1 MKSCIFKIRGLDVC
15 ECEYHFVPLQ
25 KLFIKQVI
33 KQMKF
38 AIFGNTYSDLTLIY
52 LKSLLDF
59 LKKQGASVLLEHDL
73 FHFLQKEQVSGLEAI
88 GVITDDNFN
97 CDYALSIGGDGT
109 FLKTASYIGTKN
121 IPVLGINI
129 GRLGFLADV
138 AVENMIPAVSALL
151 AGELNIEER
160 TLLTVESSEGVP
172 FVHPFALNEIS
183 ILKQDSSSMLS
194 IHTTLNGEP
203 VHTYQADGLLVSTPT
218 GSTAYS
224 MSVGGPIVV
233 PQAGNFILSPVASHS
248 LNVRPLIVPDS
259 WVIDLEIKSRTKS
272 YQLALDGRTFILNES
287 TRLRISKA
295 GFTIKLLKQ
304 PNHTFFDNLKNKLM
318 WGVDKRN

>member
-1 MKSCIFKIRGLDVC
+1 MLD
-15 ECEYHFVPLQ
+15 
-25 KLFIKQVI
+25 
-33 KQMKF
+33 
-38 AIFGNTYSDLTLIY
+38 SDLY
-52 LKSLLDF
+52 DF
-59 LKKQGASVLLEHDL
+59 LKNQEVT
-73 FHFLQKEQVSGLEAI
+73 GLDAVE
-88 GVITDDNFN
+88 VIENDDFY
-97 CDYALSIGGDGT
+97 CEYALSIGGDGT
-109 FLKTASYIGTKN
+109 FLKTAAHIGTKN
-121 IPVLGINI
+121 IPVLGVNI

-138 AVENMIPAVSALL
+138 AAENMIPAVQSLL
-151 AGELNIEER
+151 AGELIVEER
-160 TLLTVESSEGVP
+160 TLLKVETSEGIP
-172 FVHPFALNEIS
+172 SKYPFALNEIS

-203 VHTYQADGLLVSTPT
+203 VHTYQADGLLVATPT

-259 WVIDLEIKSRTKS
+259 WVIDLEVKSRSKS
-272 YQLALDGRTFILNES
+272 YQLAMDGRTIVLNEE

-295 GFTIKLLKQ
+295 DFSIKLLKQ
-304 PNHTFFDNLKNKLM
+304 PNHSFFDNLRNKLM